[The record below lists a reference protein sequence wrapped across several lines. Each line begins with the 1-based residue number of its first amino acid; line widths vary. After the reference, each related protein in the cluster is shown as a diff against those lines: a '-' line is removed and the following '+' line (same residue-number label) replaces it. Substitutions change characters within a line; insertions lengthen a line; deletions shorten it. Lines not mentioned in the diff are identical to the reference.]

1 MRTAKLRNIYIVLAD
16 GNIRNVFLSRTSA
29 VEFIGNEWPTAEQLD
44 DNTWHDNAT
53 GVIIVIEEWELL
65 R

>member
-1 MRTAKLRNIYIVLAD
+1 VLAD